1 MLRLLFTTFA
11 FRFVIAGARI
21 RAYSVFSAEQLLRG
35 FRCLRRLLLS
45 VKSLVMLSELCPA
58 LLA

>member
-1 MLRLLFTTFA
+1 MLRLLFTAFA
-11 FRFVIAGARI
+11 LRFVIAGARI
-21 RAYSVFSAEQLLRG
+21 RAYSVFSAEQLLCG
-35 FRCLRRLLLS
+35 CRCLRRLLLS